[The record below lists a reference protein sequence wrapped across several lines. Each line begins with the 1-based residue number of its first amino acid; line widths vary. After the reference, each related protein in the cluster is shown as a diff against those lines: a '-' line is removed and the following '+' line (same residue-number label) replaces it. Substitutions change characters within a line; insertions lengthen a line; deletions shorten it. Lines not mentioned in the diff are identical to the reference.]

1 MTRVPACCR
10 ASRTSA
16 RPSSSTTAFAAA
28 IITCSFE
35 APPVNISRKQ
45 VAAMGDPLIVDVEVD
60 IAVVVTTPE
69 LLVEDE
75 AAEDEP
81 VAGE

>member
-1 MTRVPACCR
+1 
-10 ASRTSA
+10 
-16 RPSSSTTAFAAA
+16 
-28 IITCSFE
+28 
-35 APPVNISRKQ
+35 
-45 VAAMGDPLIVDVEVD
+45 MGDPLIVDVEVD